1 MVCQPSSLN
10 FVNFL
15 SSLFGETIK
24 QGVGDQLHVVAGLAK
39 RRQMNRWQAP
49 DVPGINRR
57 LTVPPHTAHRD

>member
-39 RRQMNRWQAP
+39 RRQMNR
-49 DVPGINRR
+49 GR
-57 LTVPPHTAHRD
+57 LRTCPALIGD